1 MHYAIKT
8 CNNLT
13 LEASDKK
20 LLDACLRGDS
30 DAQTALYHRHKAAL
44 FGVCLRYATDR
55 EEARDWLQDGFVKI
69 FDDLHQYQ
77 PTGPLGGW
85 MRRVMVNT
93 ALMHL
98 RRRRLFFQDMEAAAL
113 SNLADEPDEPIF
125 DEDLAKTLLQ
135 MVQRLP
141 DGYRTVF
148 NLHVLDGYTHPE
160 IAGLLGITEGA
171 SKSQLS
177 RAKAQLRA
185 MLKKN
190 LTT

>member
-1 MHYAIKT
+1 M
-8 CNNLT
+8 
-13 LEASDKK
+13 
-20 LLDACLRGDS
+20 
-30 DAQTALYHRHKAAL
+30 LYHRYKAVL
-44 FGVCLRYATDR
+44 FGVCLRYAGDR

-69 FDDLHQYQ
+69 FNDLHKYQ
-77 PTGPLGGW
+77 PTGPLGAW

-98 RRRRLFFQDMEAAAL
+98 RKRRLFFENFEVTAFAHP
-113 SNLADEPDEPIF
+113 ADENDDNSF

-160 IAGLLGITEGA
+160 IAERLGISEGA

-177 RAKAQLRA
+177 RAKAQLRSL
-185 MLKKN
+185 LKKN